1 MLGAILPMVEVGLG
15 RDPGECGFMSFCPI
29 SPCLALRALGVC
41 PEAHIFYLFL
51 LCCSQ
56 RSARSPEREAL
67 SENAAMVRAKLHGGN
82 DFPVSNQSSAT
93 NLPTSSTMAGQLSP
107 GFLSPLGRPSQT
119 LQSPLQPPTLS
130 LPKEAKRAAGADD
143 GSFSSKPHTPYASV
157 VKPPSGSSGTSD
169 AEIIRVLK
177 VRHSQYQRKYTDS
190 RLLSI
195 TATGPLTEH
204 ETLVAD
210 GEC

>member
-1 MLGAILPMVEVGLG
+1 VNAVSCPFALP
-15 RDPGECGFMSFCPI
+15 CP
-29 SPCLALRALGVC
+29 ALHCVPSLGVC

-56 RSARSPEREAL
+56 RGPRSPQGEAL
-67 SENAAMVRAKLHGGN
+67 SENAAMIRAKLFGGN
-82 DFPVSNQSSAT
+82 DSPVSNPSSPT
-93 NLPTSSTMAGQLSP
+93 NLPTIPLTARPLSP
-107 GFLSPLGRPSQT
+107 DNTLPLGRPSQT
-119 LQSPLQPPTLS
+119 LQSSLQSPLQSPTLP
-130 LPKEAKRAAGADD
+130 LPNQPKRATGADD

-157 VKPPSGSSGTSD
+157 MKPPSGSSGTSD
-169 AEIIRVLK
+169 AETIKVLK

-210 GEC
+210 GER